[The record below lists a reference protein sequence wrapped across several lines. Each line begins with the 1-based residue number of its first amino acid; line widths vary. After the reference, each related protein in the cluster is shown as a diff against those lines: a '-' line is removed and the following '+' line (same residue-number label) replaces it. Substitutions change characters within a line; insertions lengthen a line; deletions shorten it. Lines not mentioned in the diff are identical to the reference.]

1 VKTATGF
8 PIKRI
13 VLAAAISLLAHSLLL
28 WQWPKFEPLGTGD
41 LPPLQ
46 AKLEALPK
54 PVKKRVVPK
63 PLVKPVASPAPAA
76 APVEAT
82 APAIIGIPASAVT
95 AAAAVA
101 EAIIPEVTVKNI
113 SHPLLPRKAQLT
125 FAVQYGSGDFKV
137 GEVRHVLENRNG
149 RYTLHAETQTTGVA
163 SLFKNFYFKQVSSG
177 LVTAYGLRPESYTE
191 DKADGSGKQ
200 TSTARFDWDKNK
212 IHFANG
218 SSKPLLEQAQDILSL
233 SYQLSQQSLSLDTF
247 PIALS
252 NGRNINQYFI
262 AVGEETIISTAMG
275 ELRTIPLRKV
285 QSANEDG
292 LIIWL
297 ALEYRL
303 LPVKILYLD
312 KSGKVS
318 ANMLITDIRV
328 SDE

>member
-13 VLAAAISLLAHSLLL
+13 ALAVVISLLGHGLLL
-28 WQWPKFEPLGTGD
+28 WQWPKFEPFVSGD

-46 AKLEALPK
+46 AKIEALPGLAQRPVQRK
-54 PVKKRVVPK
+54 PKAK
-63 PLVKPVASPAPAA
+63 PLTPPQTVTEPVAVATPEISDVAVSAVAA
-76 APVEAT
+76 A
-82 APAIIGIPASAVT
+82 SAFT
-95 AAAAVA
+95 DT
-101 EAIIPEVTVKNI
+101 ITPEVTVKNI

-125 FAVQYGSGDFKV
+125 FAVQYGSGGFKV

-149 RYTLHAETQTTGVA
+149 RYTLRAETQTTGVA
-163 SLFKNFYFKQVSSG
+163 SLFKNFYLKQISSG
-177 LVTAYGLRPESYTE
+177 LVTQYGLRPESYVE
-191 DKADGSGKQ
+191 DKADASGKQ
-200 TSTARFDWDKNK
+200 TSTARFDWAGNK

-218 SSKPLLEQAQDILSL
+218 SAKPLLEQAQDILSL
-233 SYQLSQQSLSLDTF
+233 SYQLSQMPLGLDTF

-252 NGRNINQYFI
+252 NGRSINQYFI
-262 AVGEETIISTAMG
+262 AVGEETIISTTMG

-312 KSGKVS
+312 KSGEVS